1 MTNKYREMHET
12 WKPACTVIATYDA
25 NPYGTKTGMDFTL
38 LDTITKFRLVNKCAA
53 RANWAIFEAMKDK
66 KKP

>member
-1 MTNKYREMHET
+1 MTNSYREMHET

-25 NPYGTKTGMDFTL
+25 NPYEPKSGIDFNL
-38 LDTITKFRLVNKCAA
+38 LDMRTKFAVINKCAA